1 MNDSAEYY
9 DEMDEYE
16 PIEGY
21 CFHCRESVEIED
33 AMPVWTRRGQPAT
46 RGSCPICAGTVFRM
60 GKTELH
66 KEQNRPEAIVLEGE
80 STKRNHP
87 KLARDTVYINYAADD
102 EEAAQRIASDLE
114 KSGLAVWLHD
124 HSAEDV
130 NWSSGV
136 HPALKDC
143 SRMVYV
149 LSSNALG
156 DEQVMNAWQ
165 FFRGQRK
172 PIVIAQLEQVDPP
185 DPIRRSP
192 RYDVAGDYKS
202 EFRQMLGMLSA

>member
-1 MNDSAEYY
+1 MNDSSDYF
-9 DEMDEYE
+9 DMDDID

-21 CFHCRESVEIED
+21 CFHCRESVEIETP
-33 AMPVWTRRGQPAT
+33 MPVWTRKGQPAT
-46 RGSCPICAGTVFRM
+46 RGVCPICAGTVFRM
-60 GKTELH
+60 GKTDLH
-66 KEQNRPEAIVLEGE
+66 KESNRPDAVVLEGE
-80 STKRNHP
+80 SSKRSRP
-87 KLARDTVYINYAADD
+87 KLERDTVYINYTADD

-124 HSAEDV
+124 HDAQDV

-149 LSSNALG
+149 LSQSAVD
-156 DEQVMNAWQ
+156 DEQVVTAWQ
-165 FFRGQRK
+165 YFRSQRK
-172 PIVIAQLEQVDPP
+172 PIVIAQLEAIDPP

-192 RYDVAGDYKS
+192 RYNIANDYKS
-202 EFRQMLGMLSA
+202 EFRQMLGTLSE